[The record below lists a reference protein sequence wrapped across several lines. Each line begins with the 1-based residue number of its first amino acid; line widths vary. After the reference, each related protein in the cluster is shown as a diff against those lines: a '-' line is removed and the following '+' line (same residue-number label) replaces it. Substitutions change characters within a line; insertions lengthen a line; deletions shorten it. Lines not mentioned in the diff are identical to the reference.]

1 MQIAYSPKGCPRIS
15 RPSATRATKKQ
26 MLKNLFRAFLVF
38 RLEFRQPTLNIEAA
52 LSYWRHS
59 SLIQYAI
66 EDDGEHRSSALKR
79 KLDEVY
85 PF

>member
-1 MQIAYSPKGCPRIS
+1 
-15 RPSATRATKKQ
+15 

-38 RLEFRQPTLNIEAA
+38 RLEFRQPALDFEGL
-52 LSYWRHS
+52 LSYWRRTPI
-59 SLIQYAI
+59 IQYVI
-66 EDDGEHRSSALKR
+66 EDEGERRSSALKR

>member
-1 MQIAYSPKGCPRIS
+1 
-15 RPSATRATKKQ
+15 

-38 RLEFRQPTLNIEAA
+38 RLEFRQPSLNIEAI
-52 LSYWRHS
+52 LSYWHRAPI
-59 SLIQYAI
+59 IQYVI
-66 EDDGEHRSSALKR
+66 EESKERSTSELVR

>member
-1 MQIAYSPKGCPRIS
+1 
-15 RPSATRATKKQ
+15 

-38 RLEFRQPTLNIEAA
+38 RLEFRQPTLDIEAA

-59 SLIQYAI
+59 SLIQYAIYAI